1 MGTNYYA
8 VKKVT
13 EEQKEKVISLIKD
26 SNLNMAKDELNEL
39 IKETIIHLGKSSFGW
54 KFVFNH
60 NNKKY
65 YELNKASIAE
75 FLEQDDVHIEDEYGR
90 EISVPDFWGTVKE
103 KENGLDNEQY
113 YEKKCVNTMLFNIDG
128 KDFEEYS
135 PSYNQ
140 FYADGLLFELSEEF
154 S

>member
-1 MGTNYYA
+1 MGINYYVVRKA
-8 VKKVT
+8 T

-26 SNLNMAKDELNEL
+26 NNFEIAKDELNEL
-39 IKETIIHLGKSSFGW
+39 IKDTTIHLGKSSYGW

-65 YELNKASIAE
+65 YELNTKSITS
-75 FLEQDDVHIEDEYGR
+75 FLNQDGIRIEDEYGK
-90 EISVPDFWGTVKE
+90 EIYLADFWKMVKE

-113 YEKKCVNTMLFNIDG
+113 YKKCCIEPFTVNDT
-128 KDFEEYS
+128 KFEEYS

-140 FYADGLLFELSEEF
+140 FYSDGLLFELSEEF
-154 S
+154 C

>member
-8 VKKVT
+8 VRKAS
-13 EEQKEKVISLIKD
+13 EEQKGKIISLIKENNF
-26 SNLNMAKDELNEL
+26 SIAKNELDEL
-39 IKETIIHLGKSSFGW
+39 IKDTMVHLGKSSFGW

-65 YELNKASIAE
+65 YDLNKASIVE
-75 FLEQDDVHIEDEYGR
+75 FLEQDDIHIEDEYRR
-90 EISVPDFWGTVKE
+90 EISVSDFWDMVKS
-103 KENGLDNEQY
+103 KEDGFDNKQY
-113 YEKKCVNTMLFNIDG
+113 YEKCVSIFNIDG
-128 KDFEEYS
+128 TDFEEYL

>member
-1 MGTNYYA
+1 MGANYYV

-13 EEQKEKVISLIKD
+13 EEQKEKVISLIKE
-26 SNLNMAKDELNEL
+26 NNFEIAKDELNEL
-39 IKETIIHLGKSSFGW
+39 IKETKIHIGKSSYGW

-65 YELNKASIAE
+65 YELNRKSIID
-75 FLEQDDVHIEDEYGR
+75 FINQDDIRIEDEYGK
-90 EISVPDFWGTVKE
+90 EIYLADFWKMVRE

-113 YEKKCVNTMLFNIDG
+113 YTKYCIEPFTVNSSE
-128 KDFEEYS
+128 FEEYS

-140 FYADGLLFELSEEF
+140 FYSDGLLFELSDEF
-154 S
+154 C